1 MGSRVKEDERNEKI
15 IRGLLKLPGNRRCIN
30 CNSLGPQYVCTS
42 FSTFICTNCSGI
54 HREFSHRVKSVSMAK
69 FTSQE
74 VSALQEGG
82 NERAKKIYFKHWD
95 LQGPVIDSSDVH
107 RLRNFIKNVYV
118 EWRYSDQRNGE
129 HLPQAKIQG
138 SQDSYGN
145 STADSSQGVLR
156 SAYVGTYEDNHNL
169 KRTTESLSENRNS
182 SNIHPVG
189 STIDQNNSS
198 TMAREKVDLRSHLH
212 PDDLLKTDGKSE
224 NNQKVV
230 APSASSAV
238 QASKEANKA
247 VLPIKLP
254 DPPRSQKATASN
266 ASTEAQKPSS
276 LRTDDPSPATLKDAK
291 LYMSKNLI
299 DFDSDLEPPQ
309 GVTQTDIQKGSLPPT
324 DVGWAT
330 FDDVTHRNTTTMPST
345 SSTNSVEGPMLQ
357 IPDLTSAPQI
367 RFSNGKS
374 LSFSPAN
381 HGSQLNQHYF
391 SSVNTIEYNNTLLN
405 RATSA
410 PVHSQL
416 WRAAS
421 PTPTT
426 QWGSILP
433 TNQVS
438 NMIGTHKPAI
448 VSASQEPAAE
458 ATANGRKAL
467 PEDIFAMSYRP
478 VSSAWNWQPNPR
490 VNMQYG
496 QYRTHNPV
504 GIVNTTQ
511 LAHPYPVN
519 PVNLAG
525 GPASAHASTRFPS
538 LTSMQEALANLGS
551 TALLPR
557 AADHQYMVQQHAVQV
572 QNNTFPTGYEG
583 IRGMATTANT
593 YGLPS
598 MDQRLAAQNI
608 QAMNH
613 SSLPRVGT
621 NPFA

>member
-82 NERAKKIYFKHWD
+82 NERAKEIYFKHWD

-118 EWRYSDQRNGE
+118 ERRYSNQRNGE
-129 HLPQAKIQG
+129 HLPQAKG
-138 SQDSYGN
+138 NQDSYGN
-145 STADSSQGVLR
+145 SNADSSRGVLR
-156 SAYVGTYEDNHNL
+156 SAYVGTYEDNHDL
-169 KRTTESLSENRNS
+169 KRTTESLSENQNK
-182 SNIHPVG
+182 SNVHPVG
-189 STIDQNNSS
+189 TVDQNNSS

-212 PDDLLKTDGKSE
+212 PDDPLKTDGKSE
-224 NNQKVV
+224 NNQKIVI
-230 APSASSAV
+230 PSASSAV
-238 QASKEANKA
+238 QASKEANSKKA

-266 ASTEAQKPSS
+266 TSTEAQKSS
-276 LRTDDPSPATLKDAK
+276 SSRTDDPSPATLKDAK
-291 LYMSKNLI
+291 NYMSKNLI
-299 DFDSDLEPPQ
+299 DFDSELEPPQ
-309 GVTQTDIQKGSLPPT
+309 GVAQTDMQKGSLPAT

-330 FDDVTHRNTTTMPST
+330 FDDVAPRKTTTMLST
-345 SSTNSVEGPMLQ
+345 SSTNSVEGPTLQ
-357 IPDLTSAPQI
+357 IPNLASASQI
-367 RFSNGKS
+367 RFSNAKS

-381 HGSQLNQHYF
+381 HGTQLNQHNF
-391 SSVNTIEYNNTLLN
+391 SPVNTIQYNDTLLN

-421 PTPTT
+421 PTLTT

-433 TNQVS
+433 ANQGS
-438 NMIGTHKPAI
+438 NILIGTHDPAI
-448 VSASQEPAAE
+448 VSASQQPAAE
-458 ATANGRKAL
+458 ATSNGRKAL
-467 PEDIFAMSYRP
+467 PEDIFTMSYRP
-478 VSSAWNWQPNPR
+478 VSSAWNWQQNPR
-490 VNMQYG
+490 VHMQYG
-496 QYRTHNPV
+496 QYRMHNPV
-504 GIVNTTQ
+504 GIVN
-511 LAHPYPVN
+511 L
-519 PVNLAG
+519 
-525 GPASAHASTRFPS
+525 PS
-538 LTSMQEALANLGS
+538 LTSMQEALPNLGS
-551 TALLPR
+551 TLLLSR
-557 AADHQYMVQQHAVQV
+557 APDHQYMVQQHAVQV
-572 QNNTFPTGYEG
+572 QNNTFPTGG
-583 IRGMATTANT
+583 IATTANA
-593 YGLPS
+593 YGLPP

-608 QAMNH
+608 QAMNQ

>member
-15 IRGLLKLPGNRRCIN
+15 IRGLLKLSGNRRCIN

-82 NERAKKIYFKHWD
+82 NEHAKEIYFKHWD

-118 EWRYSDQRNGE
+118 ERRYSDQRNGE

-138 SQDSYGN
+138 NQDSYGN
-145 STADSSQGVLR
+145 SNADSSRGVLR
-156 SAYVGTYEDNHNL
+156 SAYIGTYEDNRDL
-169 KRTTESLSENRNS
+169 KRTTESLSENQNK
-182 SNIHPVG
+182 SNVHPVG
-189 STIDQNNSS
+189 TVDQNNSS

-212 PDDLLKTDGKSE
+212 PDDLLKTDGNSE

-230 APSASSAV
+230 IPSASSAV
-238 QASKEANKA
+238 QASKEANSKKA

-254 DPPRSQKATASN
+254 DPPRSQKATSSN
-266 ASTEAQKPSS
+266 ISTEAQKSS
-276 LRTDDPSPATLKDAK
+276 SSRTDDPSPATLKDAK
-291 LYMSKNLI
+291 NYMSKNLI

-309 GVTQTDIQKGSLPPT
+309 GVAQTDMQKGSLPAT

-330 FDDVTHRNTTTMPST
+330 FDDVAPRKTTTMPST

-357 IPDLTSAPQI
+357 IPNLASAPQI
-367 RFSNGKS
+367 RFSNTKS
-374 LSFSPAN
+374 LSFSQAN
-381 HGSQLNQHYF
+381 HGSQLNQHNF
-391 SSVNTIEYNNTLLN
+391 SPVNTIQYNDTLLN

-433 TNQVS
+433 ANQGS
-438 NMIGTHKPAI
+438 NILIGTHDPAI
-448 VSASQEPAAE
+448 VSASQQPAAE
-458 ATANGRKAL
+458 ATSNGRKAL
-467 PEDIFAMSYRP
+467 PEDIFTVSYRP
-478 VSSAWNWQPNPR
+478 VSSAWNWQQNPR
-490 VNMQYG
+490 VHMQYG
-496 QYRTHNPV
+496 QYRLHNPV

-519 PVNLAG
+519 PVNLEG
-525 GPASAHASTRFPS
+525 GPASAHASTRV
-538 LTSMQEALANLGS
+538 LRIY
-551 TALLPR
+551 LL
-557 AADHQYMVQQHAVQV
+557 Y
-572 QNNTFPTGYEG
+572 
-583 IRGMATTANT
+583 
-593 YGLPS
+593 
-598 MDQRLAAQNI
+598 
-608 QAMNH
+608 
-613 SSLPRVGT
+613 
-621 NPFA
+621 